1 VYGISFRD
9 VKRKSANK
17 KKRKVV
23 VRRIPPTQPAARDEG
38 PRLIS
43 LDAVTHEPKPTQ
55 DYYLTLADKLLKN
68 PKVD

>member
-1 VYGISFRD
+1 ML
-9 VKRKSANK
+9 
-17 KKRKVV
+17 

-43 LDAVTHEPKPTQ
+43 LDGLSHETKPTQ

-68 PKVD
+68 KKID